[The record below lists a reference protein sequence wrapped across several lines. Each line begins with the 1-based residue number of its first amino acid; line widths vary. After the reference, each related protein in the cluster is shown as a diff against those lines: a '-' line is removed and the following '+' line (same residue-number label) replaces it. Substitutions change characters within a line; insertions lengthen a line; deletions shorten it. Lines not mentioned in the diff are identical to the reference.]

1 MNNAPLVKV
10 LVWLQSVDF
19 VFDFLND
26 FGLALEV
33 CLNYTSYV
41 RADYRL
47 ADVFYSAMLNLTPFL
62 PFVHFEF

>member
-1 MNNAPLVKV
+1 MNNAWLVKV

-19 VFDFLND
+19 VFDFLNG

-33 CLNYTSYV
+33 YLNYTLDV

-47 ADVFYSAMLNLTPFL
+47 VYVFYSAMLNLTPF
-62 PFVHFEF
+62 